1 MPPQV
6 IGEANFKVDSKMK
19 VSLANP
25 NIAVATDPKT
35 GKHHKGTWTNV
46 YDEGFEVPRCPV
58 RVGRRAYVMLFTGA
72 FISMAALAHALVS
85 GAREQQEVLR
95 LQPLQEWRFA
105 VPQDVPWMAPR
116 RKEP

>member
-46 YDEGFEVPRCPV
+46 YDEGFEVSTPSLRSTV
-58 RVGRRAYVMLFTGA
+58 
-72 FISMAALAHALVS
+72 ALS
-85 GAREQQEVLR
+85 R
-95 LQPLQEWRFA
+95 
-105 VPQDVPWMAPR
+105 
-116 RKEP
+116 